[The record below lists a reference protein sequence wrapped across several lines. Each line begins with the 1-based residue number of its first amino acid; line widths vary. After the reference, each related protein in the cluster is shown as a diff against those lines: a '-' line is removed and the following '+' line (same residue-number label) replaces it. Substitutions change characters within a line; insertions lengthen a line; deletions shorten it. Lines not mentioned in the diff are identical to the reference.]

1 MYVRVL
7 YLIIV
12 TGNFEYS
19 IGEPTY
25 NNNQISYRYTFL
37 IRKSDSNFNHVNVRA
52 FNDQDIP
59 RARPT

>member
-52 FNDQDIP
+52 F
-59 RARPT
+59 